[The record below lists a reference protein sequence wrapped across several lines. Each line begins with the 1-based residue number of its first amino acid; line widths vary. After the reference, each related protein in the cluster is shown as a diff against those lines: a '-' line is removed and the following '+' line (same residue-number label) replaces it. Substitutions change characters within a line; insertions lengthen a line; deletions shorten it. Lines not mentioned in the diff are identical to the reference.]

1 MAQYFHVGLIVPIQ
15 HAVLEDLFSQHHD
28 QLFVIKS
35 NIKRCGSTR
44 LLLLAVVRMGS
55 IFGLNIKELD

>member
-15 HAVLEDLFSQHHD
+15 HVLEDLFSQHHD

-44 LLLLAVVRMGS
+44 LLLLAVVQVGS

>member
-15 HAVLEDLFSQHHD
+15 HVLEDLFSQHHD

-35 NIKRCGSTR
+35 NNKEMW
-44 LLLLAVVRMGS
+44 LHKVVTAGRGAD
-55 IFGLNIKELD
+55 GLNIWAKY